1 MRLVVSIALCGAC
14 MMYAQ
19 EITISTGAQITPDRT
34 AIAAD
39 GVQPQIS
46 RIGPTV
52 DAGAKFW
59 LSRHSGLFA
68 ESTFGNTNTQL
79 ADFTGN
85 TWTMN
90 RVSVDAGY
98 VYRWTRTRWTPYV
111 RAGAGT
117 MITISGQAPGGPRV
131 GIDWR
136 MEEIAGAGMEY
147 RFTRSFSL
155 NTEYLARFFRN
166 PDFSDHEWH
175 PQRNIVSEPRIG
187 ITYRLR
193 HSAE

>member
-1 MRLVVSIALCGAC
+1 MRLLVSLALYCAC
-14 MMYAQ
+14 MMQAQ
-19 EITISTGAQITPDRT
+19 EITITTGAQITPNRT
-34 AIAAD
+34 AMAPA

-46 RIGPTV
+46 RLGPT
-52 DAGAKFW
+52 AGLAAKFW

-79 ADFTGN
+79 ADFSGN

-98 VYRWTRTRWTPYV
+98 VYRLPRTRWTPYF

-117 MITISGQAPGGPRV
+117 MITISGRASGGPRV

-136 MEEIAGAGMEY
+136 MEEIAGAGVEY
-147 RFTRSFSL
+147 RLTRNFSL

-166 PDFSDHEWH
+166 PDFSDHDWH
-175 PQRNIVSEPRIG
+175 PERNIVSEPRIG
-187 ITYRLR
+187 ITYRLA